1 MVAHAT
7 PDSSLARGL
16 RPINSMRDLVGITT
30 LIERAFADDM
40 DESGRAYMREMRWLS
55 TLFGWMDWL
64 AAPGQGLMPGYVW
77 LEDGRIVGNVT
88 VRKLSAFGHGWMI
101 GNVAVAPEWRGR
113 GIGRQIMDA
122 AVELVR
128 HNRGEWIALQVRT
141 NNDIAR
147 KLYQTL
153 GFVDTGEMV
162 YLECRNPGDYRTT
175 KPARVTNGQLR
186 PARSGDMD
194 QLYTLAQSFVPDS
207 IRWAEPVYRSLFE
220 VGTERNL
227 TDWFTGEQHVWRV
240 VESIDHLCGAALLEL
255 KRRKRWARLH
265 LWIVPTHAG
274 EYEEGLIDSVFAELR
289 HPIDLVTA
297 RLPGEAIN
305 GRVALTTRGFRQV
318 RAYTSMKLTLN
329 EKS

>member
-7 PDSSLARGL
+7 SDSSPARGL
-16 RPINSMRDLVGITT
+16 RPINSMRDLVEITT
-30 LIERAFADDM
+30 LIERAFAEDM
-40 DESGRAYMREMRWLS
+40 DATGRTHMREMRWMG

-64 AAPGQGLMPGYVW
+64 ASPGQGLMPGYVW
-77 LEDGRIVGNVT
+77 LEDDHIVGNIT

-101 GNVAVAPEWRGR
+101 GNVAVAPEWRAR
-113 GIGRQIMDA
+113 GIGRQMMNA
-122 AVELVR
+122 AIELVR

-141 NNDIAR
+141 DNGIAR

-162 YLECRNPGDYRTT
+162 YLERRHPADYHAT
-175 KPARVTNGQLR
+175 PAAHVASAHLR

-207 IRWAEPVYRSLFE
+207 VRWAEPIYRSLFD
-220 VGTERNL
+220 VSTERKL
-227 TDWFTGEQHVWRV
+227 ADWITNEQHIWRV
-240 VESIDHLCGAALLEL
+240 VESVDHLCGATLLEI

-274 EYEEGLIDSVFAELR
+274 EYEEALIDSVLAELH
-289 HPIDLVTA
+289 HPIDLVAT
-297 RLPGEAIN
+297 RLPGEAIA

-318 RAYTSMKLTLN
+318 RALTSMKLTLN
-329 EKS
+329 ENV